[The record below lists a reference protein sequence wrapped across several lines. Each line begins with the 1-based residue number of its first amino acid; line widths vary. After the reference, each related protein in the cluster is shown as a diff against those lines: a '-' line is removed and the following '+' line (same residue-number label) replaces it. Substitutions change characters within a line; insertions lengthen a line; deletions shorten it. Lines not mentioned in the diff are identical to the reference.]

1 MMSSTFSRPT
11 ERRTRPGSTP
21 VDTCST
27 SLSWE
32 WVVLAGWMTR
42 LRTSPMLAT
51 WLCSASASTNFWP
64 ASLPPAMT
72 NAGTEP

>member
-1 MMSSTFSRPT
+1 MSSIDSRPT

-21 VDTCST
+21 VAACST
-27 SLSWE
+27 SVSWE
-32 WVVLAGWMTR
+32 WVVDAGWMAR

-51 WLCSASASTNFWP
+51 WLCRSRPSTKRWP
-64 ASLPPAMT
+64 ASLPPLIT